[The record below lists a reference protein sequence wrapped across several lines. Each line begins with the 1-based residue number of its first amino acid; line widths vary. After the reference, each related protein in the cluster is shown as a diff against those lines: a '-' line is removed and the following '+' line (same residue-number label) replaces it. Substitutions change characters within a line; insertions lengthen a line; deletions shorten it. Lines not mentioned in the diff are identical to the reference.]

1 MRAVNLLPREI
12 ARQRK
17 PLLAP
22 QNAPVLVGAG
32 LGVVVVAALGLGYMH
47 ESGAVSSA
55 QSQLAAVKAQLA
67 ATPRPAQP
75 APQHVQDNAQ
85 LSSEQTALKSAVSTA
100 LGGRVAWDRILREF
114 SLVLPDDVWLSNL
127 TLTTPTVSTSAVP
140 TTSSTPTGLAIT
152 GSTYS
157 HDSVARLLARL
168 SLIPELKNVTL
179 QSDNVAGATTPG
191 ATPST
196 ASASAAG
203 ATTPAGL
210 VTFTIVA
217 DIVLPP
223 GAASVVAP
231 TAPPV
236 APSTDTTTTTGASG

>member
-1 MRAVNLLPREI
+1 VRAVNLLPREV

-17 PLLAP
+17 PVFGP

-32 LGVVVVAALGLGYMH
+32 LGFVVAAALGIGYVH

-55 QSQLAAVKAQLA
+55 QSQLEAAKAQLA

-75 APQHVQDNAQ
+75 SAQHAQSNAE
-85 LSSEQTALKSAVSTA
+85 LSSQQAALKSAVSTA

-114 SLVLPDDVWLSNL
+114 SLVLPGDVWLSTL
-127 TLTTPTVSTSAVP
+127 TLTMPPTVTSVVP
-140 TTSSTPTGLAIT
+140 TTSTTPTGLSIT

-168 SLIPELKNVTL
+168 ALIPELKNVTL
-179 QSDNVAGATTPG
+179 QSDTVAGAPVAGAT
-191 ATPST
+191 PS
-196 ASASAAG
+196 ASSGSAAG
-203 ATTPAGL
+203 GTTPAGL

-223 GAASVVAP
+223 GAASVAAP
-231 TAPPV
+231 IAPPV
-236 APSTDTTTTTGASG
+236 APSSGTTTTTGASG